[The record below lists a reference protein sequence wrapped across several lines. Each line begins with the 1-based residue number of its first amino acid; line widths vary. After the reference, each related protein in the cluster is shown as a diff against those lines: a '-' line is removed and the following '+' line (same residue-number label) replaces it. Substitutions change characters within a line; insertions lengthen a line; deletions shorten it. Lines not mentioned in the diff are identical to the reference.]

1 MIICL
6 YHGSS
11 FKEVNETQT
20 RVMTEYIKSA
30 FPTEN
35 IIEAYYS
42 KHVLETMMRRG
53 TPLLSFEECLKS
65 NYNNEQIYVL
75 ITNMM
80 AGEEYKRI
88 LDTIARVDVDNKVKS
103 TKYLLDKSNI
113 YNLAEAIVEKDR
125 TTLHIGH
132 GNTINNSDYQM
143 LNDIL
148 TESNNYVTTL
158 KSDIDS
164 VISENLYSKKVLI
177 KPLMITSAYHAKH
190 DIEVIIKN
198 KCEKLGYNP
207 ILDLSPLATNQKILQ
222 MCVSNLSELMNN

>member
-11 FKEVNETQT
+11 FKEVNESQT
-20 RVMTEYIKSA
+20 KAMTEYIKSS
-30 FPTEN
+30 FQNHYVT
-35 IIEAYYS
+35 EAYYS
-42 KHVLETMMRRG
+42 KHVLETMVRRG
-53 TPLLSFEECLKS
+53 MPLVSFEQCLVD
-65 NYNNEQIYVL
+65 NYHNEHIYVL

-80 AGEEYKRI
+80 DGEEYNRI
-88 LDTIARVDVDNKVKS
+88 LDTIAKVDVDKKVKS

-113 YNLAEAIVEKDR
+113 YNLADAIVEKDI

-148 TESNNYVTTL
+148 SESNNYVTTL

-164 VISENLYSKKVLI
+164 VIRENLYSKKVLI

-198 KCEKLGYNP
+198 KCEQLGYTP
-207 ILDLSPLATNQKILQ
+207 TLDLSPLASNQNILQ
-222 MCVSNLSELMNN
+222 MCVSNLSKLIND